1 MVLMT
6 EQLLALPSAR
16 QKRLLWRL
24 DGGFGTDAAINW
36 LLPRQARILVKGF
49 SARRAAKVVQSV
61 ADHDWIEVGPQK
73 WVAPV
78 PNPVHYTRRTQ
89 TLAVTWTT
97 STGKDK
103 HALLIHQLFGQSPI
117 DIVQC
122 YNARGGMETEIR
134 EDKAGLQLVRRRKH
148 AWNAQAAWVVLN
160 DLAHNLIKWTG
171 VWMWS
176 GSAFETFGTLRIVQD
191 LLSIPGRLEFGGR
204 HGDRLE
210 KVALQR
216 SHPYAAEM
224 QHCLRN
230 LFRNLKP

>member
-1 MVLMT
+1 MVLMA
-6 EQLLALPSAR
+6 EHLLALPAAR
-16 QKRLLWRL
+16 QRRLLWRL

-36 LLPRQARILVKGF
+36 LLPRQVQILVKGF
-49 SARRAAKVVQSV
+49 AARRAAKVARDVPE
-61 ADHDWIEVGPQK
+61 DDWIEVGPQK

-78 PNPVHYTRRTQ
+78 PNPVRYARRTA
-89 TLAVTWTT
+89 TLAVEWITL
-97 STGKDK
+97 TGKEK
-103 HALLIHQLFGQSPI
+103 HALLIHQLFDQDPAAV
-117 DIVQC
+117 VQC

-171 VWMWS
+171 PWMRA
-176 GSAFETFGTLRIVQD
+176 GSTFETFGTLRIVQD
-191 LLSIPGRLEFGGR
+191 LLSIPGRVEFGGR
-204 HGDRLE
+204 HGDRLV

-216 SHPYAAEM
+216 SHPFAAEM
-224 QHCLRN
+224 QLCLRD